1 MNIADSFYIALCMTV
16 LLLGVVYWFWTQTQY
31 LQRKMNLLENIV
43 YELKTMA
50 GPPESVRP
58 GGPPVSVRPGGP
70 HEPSAPPTLRSESHV
85 TSSSDSPAADVPS
98 YPPPPGSE
106 LGEDDDLLH
115 EQLHAAVS
123 SSGESS
129 PANPKVEAGANDD
142 LQPGGVGSGLSVD
155 GDSASPF
162 ADSQKPRGN
171 VLDGMTLK
179 ELRRLAEQR
188 NIAGA
193 STMRKQALIEALR
206 AEVKV
211 PDAKD
216 GTVAKSEAAEVE
228 AESIE
233 SPIRLSE
240 PMTLSL
246 Q

>member
-50 GPPESVRP
+50 GPP
-58 GGPPVSVRPGGP
+58 VSVRPGGP

-85 TSSSDSPAADVPS
+85 TSSPDSSAADVPS

-115 EQLHAAVS
+115 EQLHSAVS
-123 SSGESS
+123 PSGEPS
-129 PANPKVEAGANDD
+129 PANPKVEAGAGDD
-142 LQPGGVGSGLSVD
+142 LQPGGVGSGLEVD

-162 ADSQKPRGN
+162 AESQKPRGN

-206 AEVKV
+206 SEVKA

-216 GTVAKSEAAEVE
+216 ATITKQAEAADVE
-228 AESIE
+228 AESSE

>member
-1 MNIADSFYIALCMTV
+1 
-16 LLLGVVYWFWTQTQY
+16 
-31 LQRKMNLLENIV
+31 MNLLENIV

-50 GPPESVRP
+50 EPHGAPHSSVP
-58 GGPPVSVRPGGP
+58 SGVPSGVPSLEVPV
-70 HEPSAPPTLRSESHV
+70 AQ
-85 TSSSDSPAADVPS
+85 AAAPS

-115 EQLHAAVS
+115 EQLHSAVSPGEESPLLPGASAAV
-123 SSGESS
+123 
-129 PANPKVEAGANDD
+129 PDD

-162 ADSQKPRGN
+162 SDTQKPRGN

-188 NIAGA
+188 NVAGA

-206 AEVKV
+206 SEVKV
-211 PDAKD
+211 SDAKD
-216 GTVAKSEAAEVE
+216 VTVAKSEAAEAE
-228 AESIE
+228 AESAE
-233 SPIRLSE
+233 SPIKLSE